1 MSSRGAGNAAS
12 TSTRGVSTSRRT
24 SPRRWDVV
32 RTELVHVDSGVR
44 PALVRRLLREFVSP
58 GGSLLVCR
66 YGDRT
71 ETAWPLDVELREE
84 LASWGC
90 SPAVVRTGTDVDGRV
105 RTAVAVVHRP

>member
-1 MSSRGAGNAAS
+1 
-12 TSTRGVSTSRRT
+12 
-24 SPRRWDVV
+24 
-32 RTELVHVDSGVR
+32 VDSGVR

-58 GGSLLVCR
+58 GGSLPVCR